1 MGSLILSF
9 RNITPL
15 IAPQDYFT
23 QYYASRWKVSPKT
36 LGNFNNDGDGD
47 GDGSENVTFKMNSRL
62 LKRSRIHW
70 ISMKRSKVSEF
81 PWSWIHLGT
90 ALKFRKRKKNFH
102 VVVVHKFRVHPCI
115 LIKLCCLLSLSL
127 FFFQI
132 SICISYCP
140 WSEVC
145 MILAFPPIHLA
156 YFLISGHFL
165 RTPDNS
171 NCFQYSKKVRIIGS
185 RL

>member
-70 ISMKRSKVSEF
+70 ISLKRSKVSEF
-81 PWSWIHLGT
+81 SWRWIHLGT
-90 ALKFRKRKKNFH
+90 ALKFRKRKKHFH
-102 VVVVHKFRVHPCI
+102 VAVVHKFRVHPCI

-127 FFFQI
+127 FFFSNI
-132 SICISYCP
+132 NLYLLLPLKWSVHDTCIPSHPSC
-140 WSEVC
+140 
-145 MILAFPPIHLA
+145 LFP
-156 YFLISGHFL
+156 YFRSFSS
-165 RTPDNS
+165 NS
-171 NCFQYSKKVRIIGS
+171 R
-185 RL
+185 

>member
-47 GDGSENVTFKMNSRL
+47 GDGSENVTFKMNSRF

-70 ISMKRSKVSEF
+70 ISLKRSKVSEF
-81 PWSWIHLGT
+81 PWSW
-90 ALKFRKRKKNFH
+90 
-102 VVVVHKFRVHPCI
+102 
-115 LIKLCCLLSLSL
+115 
-127 FFFQI
+127 FF
-132 SICISYCP
+132 
-140 WSEVC
+140 
-145 MILAFPPIHLA
+145 
-156 YFLISGHFL
+156 GD
-165 RTPDNS
+165 RT
-171 NCFQYSKKVRIIGS
+171 QV
-185 RL
+185 

>member
-47 GDGSENVTFKMNSRL
+47 GDGDGEGSENVTFKMNSRL

-70 ISMKRSKVSEF
+70 ISLKRSKVSEF
-81 PWSWIHLGT
+81 PWSWIFGD
-90 ALKFRKRKKNFH
+90 
-102 VVVVHKFRVHPCI
+102 
-115 LIKLCCLLSLSL
+115 
-127 FFFQI
+127 
-132 SICISYCP
+132 
-140 WSEVC
+140 
-145 MILAFPPIHLA
+145 
-156 YFLISGHFL
+156 
-165 RTPDNS
+165 RT
-171 NCFQYSKKVRIIGS
+171 QV
-185 RL
+185 